1 MVISTIL
8 SDFLDGLEAE
18 KQNVPASTGQT
29 IGSIGAKKFSPPAV
43 YISLSL
49 TSLQTL

>member
-18 KQNVPASTGQT
+18 KQNVTASTGQT
-29 IGSIGAKKFSPPAV
+29 IGSIGAKKIFPTS
-43 YISLSL
+43 SLHKFV
-49 TSLQTL
+49 TN